1 MTRLFLRI
9 FKQKSSASGE
19 VGANQN
25 MQEIFES
32 LKNCLE
38 KNKLWS
44 NLEEKSQN

>member
-25 MQEIFES
+25 MEEIFES

-38 KNKLWS
+38 KIS
-44 NLEEKSQN
+44 YGQI